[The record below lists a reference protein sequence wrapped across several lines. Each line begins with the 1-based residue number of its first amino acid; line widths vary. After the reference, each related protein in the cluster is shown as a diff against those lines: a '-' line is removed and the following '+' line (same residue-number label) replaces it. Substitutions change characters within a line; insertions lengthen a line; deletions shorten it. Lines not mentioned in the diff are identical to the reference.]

1 MVNYNLSFQ
10 KMNKYSISATSP
22 GDIDVLERQELNL
35 PQLKEQEVLIKN
47 HSIGVN
53 FIDIYFRK
61 GLYPWPVENNL
72 VLGSEASGVIE
83 DIGSGVSKFKIGDR
97 VAYAQPNNAYATHRV
112 LSEDL
117 IVSIPETISFEQ
129 ASSSMLKGLTVRYL
143 LRDSYNLKPEHK
155 VLFHAAAG
163 GVGLIAGQW
172 MSHIGCSTIGTA
184 GSPDKCDMAKKY
196 GYQNIINYSEK
207 SFLEEVLS
215 LTNNLGVD
223 VVYDS
228 VGKDTMFNSFKALK
242 RHGTVVSFG
251 QSSGA
256 YTDLQMTDL
265 AFGSFHL
272 TRPTLFHF
280 YANRNWLENASAE
293 LFELI
298 STEKVKLD
306 QVTKY
311 PLENVA
317 QAHTDIENR
326 KTTGSVILEI

>member
-1 MVNYNLSFQ
+1 M
-10 KMNKYSISATSP
+10 YSIVATRP
-22 GDIDVLERQELNL
+22 GDISVLQKKEFEISEIL
-35 PQLKEQEVLIKN
+35 PNQVLIKN

-53 FIDIYFRK
+53 FIDIYFRT
-61 GLYPWPVENNL
+61 GLYPWPQENNL
-72 VLGSEASGVIE
+72 VLGSEGAGIIE
-83 DIGSGVSKFKIGDR
+83 AVGSEVVNLRVGDR
-97 VAYAQPNNAYATHRV
+97 VAYAQANNAYATHRILEANLV
-112 LSEDL
+112 
-117 IVSIPETISFEQ
+117 VRIPDTISFDQ
-129 ASSSMLKGLTVRYL
+129 AAAAILKGLTVRYL
-143 LRDSYNLKPEHK
+143 IKDSFEVKDHHT

-172 MSHIGCSTIGTA
+172 MQVLGAKTIGTA
-184 GSPDKCDMAKKY
+184 GSDEKCKLAKDHGY
-196 GYQNIINYSEK
+196 GETINYSNED
-207 SFLEEVLS
+207 FLKRTQEIS
-215 LTNNLGVD
+215 NQSGVD

-265 AFGSFHL
+265 AFGSYHL
-272 TRPTLFHF
+272 TRPILFHF

-298 STEKVKLD
+298 SSEKVKLD

-326 KTTGSVILEI
+326 KTTGSIILEI

>member
-1 MVNYNLSFQ
+1 MSQPTVDQVLQHEAFQ
-10 KMNKYSISATSP
+10 
-22 GDIDVLERQELNL
+22 
-35 PQLKEQEVLIKN
+35 
-47 HSIGVN
+47 
-53 FIDIYFRK
+53 
-61 GLYPWPVENNL
+61 GL
-72 VLGSEASGVIE
+72 SEASQARLRDGIELLSFDLGQQLVESGVIP
-83 DIGSGVSKFKIGDR
+83 G
-97 VAYAQPNNAYATHRV
+97 RV
-112 LSEDL
+112 LILLEGRARLVGNDL
-117 IVSIPETISFEQ
+117 GRLISLGKFDPGAVLGAASLLCGRNCENLIASDARKAA
-129 ASSSMLKGLTVRYL
+129 ASSEEKLDFACEAGAD
-143 LRDSYNLKPEHK
+143 LR
-155 VLFHAAAG
+155 
-163 GVGLIAGQW
+163 
-172 MSHIGCSTIGTA
+172 
-184 GSPDKCDMAKKY
+184 
-196 GYQNIINYSEK
+196 INYSNED
-207 SFLEEVLS
+207 FLQRVQEI
-215 LTNNLGVD
+215 TNQSGVD

-298 STEKVKLD
+298 SSEKVKLD

>member
-1 MVNYNLSFQ
+1 M
-10 KMNKYSISATSP
+10 YSIVATQP
-22 GDIDVLERQELNL
+22 GDISVLQKKEFEISEIL
-35 PQLKEQEVLIKN
+35 PNQVLIKN

-61 GLYPWPVENNL
+61 GLYPWPQENNL
-72 VLGSEASGVIE
+72 VLGSE
-83 DIGSGVSKFKIGDR
+83 GSGIIEAVGSDVVNLRVGDR
-97 VAYAQPNNAYATHRV
+97 VAYAQANNAYATHRILDANLV
-112 LSEDL
+112 VRVPDA
-117 IVSIPETISFEQ
+117 ISFDQ
-129 ASSSMLKGLTVRYL
+129 AAAAMLKGLTVRYL
-143 LRDSYNLKPEHK
+143 LKDSFEVNGHHT

-172 MSHIGCSTIGTA
+172 MQVLGAKTIGTA
-184 GSPDKCDMAKKY
+184 GSDEKCKLAKDHGY
-196 GYQNIINYSEK
+196 GETINYSNDD
-207 SFLEEVLS
+207 FLKRVQEI
-215 LTNNLGVD
+215 TNQLGVD

-298 STEKVKLD
+298 SSEKVKLD
-306 QVTKY
+306 QVSKY

>member
-1 MVNYNLSFQ
+1 M
-10 KMNKYSISATSP
+10 YSIVATQP
-22 GDIDVLERQELNL
+22 GDISVLQKKEFEISEIL
-35 PQLKEQEVLIKN
+35 PNQVLIKN

-61 GLYPWPVENNL
+61 GLYPWPQENNL
-72 VLGSEASGVIE
+72 VLGSEGAGIIE
-83 DIGSGVSKFKIGDR
+83 AVGSDVVNLRVGDR
-97 VAYAQPNNAYATHRV
+97 VAYAQANNAYATHRILDANLV
-112 LSEDL
+112 
-117 IVSIPETISFEQ
+117 VRIPDAISFDQ
-129 ASSSMLKGLTVRYL
+129 AAAAMLKGLTVRYL
-143 LRDSYNLKPEHK
+143 LKDSFEVKSHHT

-172 MSHIGCSTIGTA
+172 MQVLGAKTIGTA
-184 GSPDKCDMAKKY
+184 GSDDKCKLAKDHGY
-196 GYQNIINYSEK
+196 GETINYSNED
-207 SFLEEVLS
+207 FFERTQEI
-215 LTNNLGVD
+215 TNQSGVD

-251 QSSGA
+251 QSPGA

-298 STEKVKLD
+298 SNEKVKLD

-317 QAHTDIENR
+317 QVHTDIENR

>member
-1 MVNYNLSFQ
+1 M
-10 KMNKYSISATSP
+10 YSIVATQP
-22 GDIDVLERQELNL
+22 GDISVLQKKEFEISEIL
-35 PQLKEQEVLIKN
+35 PNQVLIKN

-61 GLYPWPVENNL
+61 GLYPWPQENNL
-72 VLGSEASGVIE
+72 VLGSEGAGIIE
-83 DIGSGVSKFKIGDR
+83 AVGSDVVNLRVGDR
-97 VAYAQPNNAYATHRV
+97 VAYAQANNAYATHRILDDNLV
-112 LSEDL
+112 
-117 IVSIPETISFEQ
+117 VRIPDAISFDQ
-129 ASSSMLKGLTVRYL
+129 AAAAMLKGLTVRYL
-143 LRDSYNLKPEHK
+143 LKDSFEVKSHHT

-172 MSHIGCSTIGTA
+172 MQVLGAKTIGTA
-184 GSPDKCDMAKKY
+184 GSDDKCNLAKDHGY
-196 GYQNIINYSEK
+196 GETINYSNED
-207 SFLEEVLS
+207 FLQRVQEI
-215 LTNNLGVD
+215 TNQSGVD

-228 VGKDTMFNSFKALK
+228 VGKDTMSNSFKALK

-256 YTDLQMTDL
+256 YTDLHMTDL

-298 STEKVKLD
+298 SNEKVKLD

-317 QAHTDIENR
+317 QVHTDIENR

>member
-1 MVNYNLSFQ
+1 M
-10 KMNKYSISATSP
+10 YSIAATQP
-22 GDIDVLERQELNL
+22 GDISVLQKKEFEIPEIL
-35 PQLKEQEVLIKN
+35 PNQVLIKN

-61 GLYPWPVENNL
+61 GLYPWPQDSNL
-72 VLGSEASGVIE
+72 VLGCEGAGTVEA
-83 DIGSGVSKFKIGDR
+83 IGSEVSNLTVGER
-97 VAYAQPNNAYATHRV
+97 VAYVQPNFAYSTHRILNANLV
-112 LSEDL
+112 
-117 IVSIPETISFEQ
+117 VRIPDSISFDK
-129 ASSSMLKGLTVRYL
+129 AAASMLKGLTVRYL
-143 LRDSYNLKPEHK
+143 LKDSYEVEPEHT

-172 MSHIGCSTIGTA
+172 MKVLGAKSIGTA
-184 GSPDKCDMAKKY
+184 GSDEKCNLAREY
-196 GYQNIINYSEK
+196 GYGQTINYSNED
-207 SFLEEVLS
+207 FLERIKEF
-215 LTNNLGVD
+215 TNQSGVD

-256 YTDLQMTDL
+256 YTDLKITDL

-280 YANRNWLENASAE
+280 YDNRNWLENASAE

-298 STEKVKLD
+298 STEKIKLD
-306 QVTKY
+306 QLTKY
-311 PLENVA
+311 SLEDVA

>member
-1 MVNYNLSFQ
+1 M
-10 KMNKYSISATSP
+10 YSIVATQP
-22 GDIDVLERQELNL
+22 GDISVLQKKEFEISEIL
-35 PQLKEQEVLIKN
+35 PNQVLIKN

-61 GLYPWPVENNL
+61 GLYPWPQENNL
-72 VLGSEASGVIE
+72 VLGSEGAGIIE
-83 DIGSGVSKFKIGDR
+83 AVGSDVVNLRVGDR
-97 VAYAQPNNAYATHRV
+97 VAYAQANNAYATHRILDANLV
-112 LSEDL
+112 VRVPDA
-117 IVSIPETISFEQ
+117 ISFDQ
-129 ASSSMLKGLTVRYL
+129 AAAAMLKGLTVRYL
-143 LRDSYNLKPEHK
+143 LKDSFEVNGHHT

-172 MSHIGCSTIGTA
+172 MQVLGAKTIGTA
-184 GSPDKCDMAKKY
+184 GSDEKCKLAKDHGY
-196 GYQNIINYSEK
+196 GETINYSNED
-207 SFLEEVLS
+207 FLKRVQEI
-215 LTNNLGVD
+215 TNQLGVD

-298 STEKVKLD
+298 SSEKVKLD

-311 PLENVA
+311 PLENIA
-317 QAHTDIENR
+317 QAQTDIENR

>member
-1 MVNYNLSFQ
+1 M
-10 KMNKYSISATSP
+10 YSIVATQP
-22 GDIDVLERQELNL
+22 GDTSVLQKKEFEISEIL
-35 PQLKEQEVLIKN
+35 PTQVLIKN

-61 GLYPWPVENNL
+61 GLYPWPQENNL
-72 VLGSEASGVIE
+72 ILGSEGAGIIE
-83 DIGSGVSKFKIGDR
+83 AVGSDVPNLRVGDR
-97 VAYAQPNNAYATHRV
+97 VAYAQANNAYATHRILDASLV
-112 LSEDL
+112 
-117 IVSIPETISFEQ
+117 VRIPDTISFDQ
-129 ASSSMLKGLTVRYL
+129 AAAAMLKGLTVRYL
-143 LRDSYNLKPEHK
+143 LKDSFEVKSHHT

-172 MSHIGCSTIGTA
+172 MKVLGVKTIGTA
-184 GSPDKCDMAKKY
+184 GSDDKCNLAKDR
-196 GYQNIINYSEK
+196 GYDETINYSNED
-207 SFLEEVLS
+207 FLERVQEI
-215 LTNNLGVD
+215 TNHSGVD

-228 VGKDTMFNSFKALK
+228 VGKDTMFNSFKSLK

-280 YANRNWLENASAE
+280 YANRNWLEIASAE
-293 LFELI
+293 LFNLI

-306 QVTKY
+306 QITKY
-311 PLENVA
+311 SLENVA

>member
-1 MVNYNLSFQ
+1 M
-10 KMNKYSISATSP
+10 YSIVATKP
-22 GDIDVLERQELNL
+22 GDISVLQKKEFELLEIL
-35 PQLKEQEVLIKN
+35 PNQVLIKN

-61 GLYPWPVENNL
+61 GIYPWPQENNL
-72 VLGSEASGVIE
+72 VLGSEGAGIIE
-83 DIGSGVSKFKIGDR
+83 AVGDDVVNLRVGDR
-97 VAYAQPNNAYATHRV
+97 VAYAQANNAYATHRIIDANLV
-112 LSEDL
+112 
-117 IVSIPETISFEQ
+117 VRIPDAISFDQ
-129 ASSSMLKGLTVRYL
+129 AAAAMLKGLTVRYL
-143 LRDSYNLKPEHK
+143 LKDSFEVKNHHR

-172 MSHIGCSTIGTA
+172 MRVLGAKAIGTA
-184 GSPDKCDMAKKY
+184 GSDDKCNLAKQH
-196 GYQNIINYSEK
+196 GYEETVNYSSED
-207 SFLEEVLS
+207 FLEKAQVM
-215 LTNNLGVD
+215 TNQLGVD

-228 VGKDTMFNSFKALK
+228 VGKDTMFNSFKVLK

-256 YTDLQMTDL
+256 YTDLKMTDL

-298 STEKVKLD
+298 SSEKIKLD
-306 QVTKY
+306 QITKY
-311 PLENVA
+311 PLDNVA

>member
-1 MVNYNLSFQ
+1 M
-10 KMNKYSISATSP
+10 YSIVATKP
-22 GDIDVLERQELNL
+22 GDISVLQKKEFELLEIL
-35 PQLKEQEVLIKN
+35 PNQVLIKN

-61 GLYPWPVENNL
+61 GLYPWPQENNL
-72 VLGSEASGVIE
+72 VLGSEGAGIIE
-83 DIGSGVSKFKIGDR
+83 AVGHDIVNLRVGDR
-97 VAYAQPNNAYATHRV
+97 VAYAQANNAYATHRILDSNLV
-112 LSEDL
+112 
-117 IVSIPETISFEQ
+117 VRIPDAISFDQ
-129 ASSSMLKGLTVRYL
+129 AAAAMLKGLTVRYL
-143 LRDSYNLKPEHK
+143 LKDSFEVKNHHT

-172 MSHIGCSTIGTA
+172 MRILGVKAIGTA
-184 GSPDKCDMAKKY
+184 GSDDKCNLAKLN
-196 GYQNIINYSEK
+196 GYEETINYSNEDFLKRTQEITSK
-207 SFLEEVLS
+207 S
-215 LTNNLGVD
+215 GVD

-242 RHGTVVSFG
+242 RHGTIVSFG

-256 YTDLQMTDL
+256 YTDLKMTDL

-272 TRPTLFHF
+272 TRPILFHF
-280 YANRNWLENASAE
+280 YDNRNWLENASAE

-298 STEKVKLD
+298 SSEKIKLD
-306 QVTKY
+306 QITKY

>member
-1 MVNYNLSFQ
+1 
-10 KMNKYSISATSP
+10 MNI
-22 GDIDVLERQELNL
+22 V
-35 PQLKEQEVLIKN
+35 
-47 HSIGVN
+47 
-53 FIDIYFRK
+53 DIYFRK
-61 GLYPWPVENNL
+61 GLYPWPQENNL
-72 VLGSEASGVIE
+72 VLGSEGAGIIE
-83 DIGSGVSKFKIGDR
+83 AVGSDVVNLRVGDR
-97 VAYAQPNNAYATHRV
+97 VAYAQANNAYATHRILDANLV
-112 LSEDL
+112 
-117 IVSIPETISFEQ
+117 VRIPDAISFDQ
-129 ASSSMLKGLTVRYL
+129 AAAAMLKGLTVRYL
-143 LRDSYNLKPEHK
+143 LKDSFEVKSHHT

-172 MSHIGCSTIGTA
+172 MQVLGAKTIGTA
-184 GSPDKCDMAKKY
+184 GSDDKCKLAKDHGY
-196 GYQNIINYSEK
+196 GETINYSNED
-207 SFLEEVLS
+207 FLQRVQEI
-215 LTNNLGVD
+215 TNQSGVD

-228 VGKDTMFNSFKALK
+228 VGKDTMSNSFKALK

-298 STEKVKLD
+298 SNEKVKLD

-317 QAHTDIENR
+317 QVHTDIENR

>member
-1 MVNYNLSFQ
+1 M
-10 KMNKYSISATSP
+10 YSIVATQP
-22 GDIDVLERQELNL
+22 GDISVLQKKEFEISEIL
-35 PQLKEQEVLIKN
+35 PNQVLIKN

-61 GLYPWPVENNL
+61 GLYPWPQENNL
-72 VLGSEASGVIE
+72 VLGSEGAGIIE
-83 DIGSGVSKFKIGDR
+83 AVGSDVVNLRVGDR
-97 VAYAQPNNAYATHRV
+97 VAYAQANNAYATHRILNANLV
-112 LSEDL
+112 
-117 IVSIPETISFEQ
+117 VRIPDAISFDQ
-129 ASSSMLKGLTVRYL
+129 AAAAMLKGLTVRYL
-143 LRDSYNLKPEHK
+143 LKDSFEVKSHHT

-172 MSHIGCSTIGTA
+172 MKVLGAKTIGTA
-184 GSPDKCDMAKKY
+184 GSDDKCNLAKDH
-196 GYQNIINYSEK
+196 GYWETINYSNED
-207 SFLEEVLS
+207 FLERTQVI
-215 LTNNLGVD
+215 TNQSGVD

-228 VGKDTMFNSFKALK
+228 VGKDTMSNSFKALK

-298 STEKVKLD
+298 SNEKVKLD

-317 QAHTDIENR
+317 QVHKDIENR

>member
-1 MVNYNLSFQ
+1 M
-10 KMNKYSISATSP
+10 YSIVATQP
-22 GDIDVLERQELNL
+22 GDISVLQKKEFEISEIL
-35 PQLKEQEVLIKN
+35 PNQVLIKN

-61 GLYPWPVENNL
+61 GLYPWPQENNL
-72 VLGSEASGVIE
+72 VLGSEGAGIIE
-83 DIGSGVSKFKIGDR
+83 AVGSDVVNLRVGDR
-97 VAYAQPNNAYATHRV
+97 VAYAQANNAYATHRILDANLV
-112 LSEDL
+112 
-117 IVSIPETISFEQ
+117 VRIPDAISFDQ
-129 ASSSMLKGLTVRYL
+129 AAAAMLKGLTVRYL
-143 LRDSYNLKPEHK
+143 LKDSFEVKSHHI

-172 MSHIGCSTIGTA
+172 MKVLGTKTIGTT
-184 GSPDKCDMAKKY
+184 GSDEKCNLAKDHGY
-196 GYQNIINYSEK
+196 GETINYSNED
-207 SFLEEVLS
+207 FLQRVQEI
-215 LTNNLGVD
+215 TNQSGVD

-228 VGKDTMFNSFKALK
+228 VGKDTMSNSFKALK

-298 STEKVKLD
+298 SSEKVKLD

>member
-1 MVNYNLSFQ
+1 M
-10 KMNKYSISATSP
+10 YSIVATQP
-22 GDIDVLERQELNL
+22 GDISVLQKKEFEISEIL
-35 PQLKEQEVLIKN
+35 PNQVLIKN

-61 GLYPWPVENNL
+61 GLYPWPQENNL
-72 VLGSEASGVIE
+72 VLGSEGAGIIE
-83 DIGSGVSKFKIGDR
+83 AVGSDVVNLRVGDR
-97 VAYAQPNNAYATHRV
+97 VAYAQANNAYATHRILDANLV
-112 LSEDL
+112 
-117 IVSIPETISFEQ
+117 VRIPEAITFDQ
-129 ASSSMLKGLTVRYL
+129 AAAAMLKGLTVRYL
-143 LRDSYNLKPEHK
+143 LKDSFEVKSHHK

-172 MSHIGCSTIGTA
+172 MQVLGAKTIGTA
-184 GSPDKCDMAKKY
+184 GSDEKCNLAKDHGY
-196 GYQNIINYSEK
+196 GETINYSNED
-207 SFLEEVLS
+207 FLQRVQEI
-215 LTNNLGVD
+215 TNQSGVD

-298 STEKVKLD
+298 SSEKVKLD

>member
-1 MVNYNLSFQ
+1 M
-10 KMNKYSISATSP
+10 YSIVATQP
-22 GDIDVLERQELNL
+22 GDISVLQKKEFEISEIL
-35 PQLKEQEVLIKN
+35 PNQVLIKN

-53 FIDIYFRK
+53 FIDIYFRT
-61 GLYPWPVENNL
+61 GLYPWPQENNL
-72 VLGSEASGVIE
+72 VLGSEGAGIIE
-83 DIGSGVSKFKIGDR
+83 AVGSEVVNLRVGDR
-97 VAYAQPNNAYATHRV
+97 VAYAQANNAYATHRILEANLV
-112 LSEDL
+112 
-117 IVSIPETISFEQ
+117 VRIPDTISFDQ
-129 ASSSMLKGLTVRYL
+129 AAAAMLKGLTVRYL
-143 LRDSYNLKPEHK
+143 IKDSFEVKDHHT

-172 MSHIGCSTIGTA
+172 MQVLGAKTIGTA
-184 GSPDKCDMAKKY
+184 GSDEKCKLAKDHGY
-196 GYQNIINYSEK
+196 GETINYSNED
-207 SFLEEVLS
+207 FLKRTQEIS
-215 LTNNLGVD
+215 NQSGVD

-265 AFGSFHL
+265 AFGSYHL
-272 TRPTLFHF
+272 TRPILFHF

-298 STEKVKLD
+298 SYKKVKLN
-306 QVTKY
+306 QITKY
-311 PLENVA
+311 HLENVA

>member
-1 MVNYNLSFQ
+1 M
-10 KMNKYSISATSP
+10 YSIVATQP
-22 GDIDVLERQELNL
+22 GDISVLQKKDFETSEIL
-35 PQLKEQEVLIKN
+35 PNQVLIKN

-61 GLYPWPVENNL
+61 GLYPWPQENNL
-72 VLGSEASGVIE
+72 VLGSEGAGIIE
-83 DIGSGVSKFKIGDR
+83 AVGSDVDNLRVGDR
-97 VAYAQPNNAYATHRV
+97 VAYAQANNAYATHRILDANLV
-112 LSEDL
+112 
-117 IVSIPETISFEQ
+117 VRIPDAITFDQ
-129 ASSSMLKGLTVRYL
+129 AAAAMLKGLTVRYL
-143 LRDSYNLKPEHK
+143 LKDSFEVKSHHA

-172 MSHIGCSTIGTA
+172 MQVLGAKTIGTA
-184 GSPDKCDMAKKY
+184 GSDEKCKLAKDHGY
-196 GYQNIINYSEK
+196 GEIINYSNED
-207 SFLEEVLS
+207 FLQRVQEI
-215 LTNNLGVD
+215 TNQSGVD

-298 STEKVKLD
+298 SGEKVKLD
-306 QVTKY
+306 QVSKY

>member
-1 MVNYNLSFQ
+1 M
-10 KMNKYSISATSP
+10 YSIVATQP
-22 GDIDVLERQELNL
+22 GDTSVLQKKEFEISEIL
-35 PQLKEQEVLIKN
+35 PNQILIKN

-61 GLYPWPVENNL
+61 GLYPWPQENNL
-72 VLGSEASGVIE
+72 VLGSEGAGIIE
-83 DIGSGVSKFKIGDR
+83 AVGSEVVNLRVGDR
-97 VAYAQPNNAYATHRV
+97 VAYAQANNAYATHRILDANLAV
-112 LSEDL
+112 R
-117 IVSIPETISFEQ
+117 IPDTITFDQ
-129 ASSSMLKGLTVRYL
+129 AAAAMLKGLTVRYL
-143 LRDSYNLKPEHK
+143 LKDSFEVKSHHT

-172 MSHIGCSTIGTA
+172 MKVLGTKTIGTA
-184 GSPDKCDMAKKY
+184 GSDEKCNLAKDHGY
-196 GYQNIINYSEK
+196 GETINYSNED
-207 SFLEEVLS
+207 FLKRVQEI
-215 LTNNLGVD
+215 TNQSGVD

-280 YANRNWLENASAE
+280 YENRNWLENASAE

-298 STEKVKLD
+298 SIEKVKLD
-306 QVTKY
+306 QVSKY

>member
-1 MVNYNLSFQ
+1 M
-10 KMNKYSISATSP
+10 YSIVATQP
-22 GDIDVLERQELNL
+22 GDISVLQKKKIELSEIL
-35 PQLKEQEVLIKN
+35 PNQVLIKN

-61 GLYPWPVENNL
+61 GLYPWPQENNL
-72 VLGSEASGVIE
+72 VLGSEGAGIIE
-83 DIGSGVSKFKIGDR
+83 AVGSDVVNLHIGDR
-97 VAYAQPNNAYATHRV
+97 VAYAQANNAYSTHRILDANLV
-112 LSEDL
+112 
-117 IVSIPETISFEQ
+117 VRIPDAISFDQ
-129 ASSSMLKGLTVRYL
+129 AAAAMLKGLTVRYL
-143 LRDSYNLKPEHK
+143 LKDSFEVKNHHT

-172 MSHIGCSTIGTA
+172 MKVLGVKTIGTA
-184 GSPDKCDMAKKY
+184 GSDDKCNLAKDR
-196 GYQNIINYSEK
+196 GYDETINYSSED
-207 SFLEEVLS
+207 FLERVQEI
-215 LTNNLGVD
+215 TNHSGVD

-228 VGKDTMFNSFKALK
+228 VGKDTMFNSFKSLK

-280 YANRNWLENASAE
+280 YANRNWLEIASAE
-293 LFELI
+293 LFNLI

-311 PLENVA
+311 PLENIA

>member
-1 MVNYNLSFQ
+1 M
-10 KMNKYSISATSP
+10 YSIVATQP
-22 GDIDVLERQELNL
+22 GDISVLQKKDFEISEIL
-35 PQLKEQEVLIKN
+35 PNQVLIKN

-53 FIDIYFRK
+53 FIDIYFRT
-61 GLYPWPVENNL
+61 GLYPWPQENNL
-72 VLGSEASGVIE
+72 VLGSEGAGIIE
-83 DIGSGVSKFKIGDR
+83 AVGSEVVNLHVGDR
-97 VAYAQPNNAYATHRV
+97 VAYAQANNAYATHRILEANLV
-112 LSEDL
+112 
-117 IVSIPETISFEQ
+117 VRIPDPISFDQ
-129 ASSSMLKGLTVRYL
+129 AAAAMLKGLTVRYL
-143 LRDSYNLKPEHK
+143 IKDSFEVKDHHT

-172 MSHIGCSTIGTA
+172 MQVLGAKTIGTA
-184 GSPDKCDMAKKY
+184 GSDEKCKLAKDHGY
-196 GYQNIINYSEK
+196 GETINYSNED
-207 SFLEEVLS
+207 FLQRVQEI
-215 LTNNLGVD
+215 TNQSGVD

-265 AFGSFHL
+265 AFGSYHL
-272 TRPTLFHF
+272 TRPILFHF

-298 STEKVKLD
+298 SNKKVKLN
-306 QVTKY
+306 QITKY
-311 PLENVA
+311 HLENVA
-317 QAHTDIENR
+317 QAHTDIEDR

>member
-1 MVNYNLSFQ
+1 M
-10 KMNKYSISATSP
+10 YSIVATQP
-22 GDIDVLERQELNL
+22 GDISVLQKKEFEISEIL
-35 PQLKEQEVLIKN
+35 PNQVLIKN

-61 GLYPWPVENNL
+61 GLYPWPQENNL
-72 VLGSEASGVIE
+72 VLGSEGAGIIE
-83 DIGSGVSKFKIGDR
+83 AVGSDVVNLRVGDR
-97 VAYAQPNNAYATHRV
+97 VAYAQANNAYATHRILDANLV
-112 LSEDL
+112 
-117 IVSIPETISFEQ
+117 VRIPDAISFDQ
-129 ASSSMLKGLTVRYL
+129 AAAAMLKGLTVRYL
-143 LRDSYNLKPEHK
+143 LKDSFEVKSHHT

-172 MSHIGCSTIGTA
+172 MQVLGAKTIGTA
-184 GSPDKCDMAKKY
+184 GSDDKCKLAKDHGY
-196 GYQNIINYSEK
+196 GETINYSNED
-207 SFLEEVLS
+207 FLERTQEI
-215 LTNNLGVD
+215 TNQSGVD

-228 VGKDTMFNSFKALK
+228 VGKDTMSNSFKALK

-298 STEKVKLD
+298 SNEKVKLD

-317 QAHTDIENR
+317 QVHTDIENR

>member
-1 MVNYNLSFQ
+1 M
-10 KMNKYSISATSP
+10 YSIVATQP
-22 GDIDVLERQELNL
+22 GDTSVLQKKEFEISEIL
-35 PQLKEQEVLIKN
+35 PTQVLIKN

-61 GLYPWPVENNL
+61 GLYPWPQENNL
-72 VLGSEASGVIE
+72 ILGSEGAGIIE
-83 DIGSGVSKFKIGDR
+83 AVGSDVHNLRVGDR
-97 VAYAQPNNAYATHRV
+97 VAYAQANNAYATHRILDASLV
-112 LSEDL
+112 
-117 IVSIPETISFEQ
+117 VRIPDTISFDQ
-129 ASSSMLKGLTVRYL
+129 AAAAMLKGLTVRYL
-143 LRDSYNLKPEHK
+143 LKDSFEVKSHHT

-172 MSHIGCSTIGTA
+172 MKVLGVKTIGTA
-184 GSPDKCDMAKKY
+184 GSDDKCNLAKDR
-196 GYQNIINYSEK
+196 GYDETINYSNED
-207 SFLEEVLS
+207 FLERVQEI
-215 LTNNLGVD
+215 TNHSGVD

-228 VGKDTMFNSFKALK
+228 VGKDTMFNSFKSLK

-280 YANRNWLENASAE
+280 YANRNWLEIASAE
-293 LFELI
+293 LFNLI

-306 QVTKY
+306 QITKY
-311 PLENVA
+311 SLENVA

>member
-1 MVNYNLSFQ
+1 M
-10 KMNKYSISATSP
+10 YSIVATQP
-22 GDIDVLERQELNL
+22 GDISVLQKKEFEISEIL
-35 PQLKEQEVLIKN
+35 PNQVLIKN

-61 GLYPWPVENNL
+61 GLYPWPQENNL
-72 VLGSEASGVIE
+72 ILGSEGAGIIE
-83 DIGSGVSKFKIGDR
+83 AVGSDVVNLRVGDR
-97 VAYAQPNNAYATHRV
+97 VAYAQANNAYATHRILDANLV
-112 LSEDL
+112 
-117 IVSIPETISFEQ
+117 VRIPDAITFDQ
-129 ASSSMLKGLTVRYL
+129 AAAAMLKGLTVRYL
-143 LRDSYNLKPEHK
+143 LKDSFEVKSHRT

-172 MSHIGCSTIGTA
+172 MQVLGAKTIGTA
-184 GSPDKCDMAKKY
+184 GSDEKCKLAKDY
-196 GYQNIINYSEK
+196 GYGETINYSNED
-207 SFLEEVLS
+207 FLQRVQEI
-215 LTNNLGVD
+215 TNQSGVD

-228 VGKDTMFNSFKALK
+228 VGKDTMFNSFKALN

-298 STEKVKLD
+298 SSEKVKLD

>member
-1 MVNYNLSFQ
+1 M
-10 KMNKYSISATSP
+10 YSIVATQP
-22 GDIDVLERQELNL
+22 GDISVLQKKEFEISEIL
-35 PQLKEQEVLIKN
+35 PNQVLIKN

-61 GLYPWPVENNL
+61 GLYPWPQENNL
-72 VLGSEASGVIE
+72 VLGSEGAGIIE
-83 DIGSGVSKFKIGDR
+83 AVGSDVVNLRVGDR
-97 VAYAQPNNAYATHRV
+97 VAYAQANNAYATHRILDANLV
-112 LSEDL
+112 
-117 IVSIPETISFEQ
+117 VRIPDAISFDQ
-129 ASSSMLKGLTVRYL
+129 AAAAMLKGLTVRYL
-143 LRDSYNLKPEHK
+143 LKDSFEVKSHHT

-172 MSHIGCSTIGTA
+172 MQVLGTRTIGTA
-184 GSPDKCDMAKKY
+184 GSEDKCNLAKDHGY
-196 GYQNIINYSEK
+196 GETINYSNED
-207 SFLEEVLS
+207 FLQRVQEI
-215 LTNNLGVD
+215 TNQSGVD

-228 VGKDTMFNSFKALK
+228 VGKDTMSNSFKALK

-298 STEKVKLD
+298 SNEKVKLD

-317 QAHTDIENR
+317 QVHTDIENR

>member
-1 MVNYNLSFQ
+1 M
-10 KMNKYSISATSP
+10 YSIVATQP
-22 GDIDVLERQELNL
+22 GDISVLQKKEFEISEIL
-35 PQLKEQEVLIKN
+35 PNQVLIKN

-61 GLYPWPVENNL
+61 GLYPWPQENNL
-72 VLGSEASGVIE
+72 VLGSEGAGIIE
-83 DIGSGVSKFKIGDR
+83 AVGSEVVNLRVGDR
-97 VAYAQPNNAYATHRV
+97 VAYAQANNAYATHRILEANLV
-112 LSEDL
+112 
-117 IVSIPETISFEQ
+117 VRIPDTISFDQ
-129 ASSSMLKGLTVRYL
+129 AAAAMLKGLTVRYL
-143 LRDSYNLKPEHK
+143 IKDSFEVKDHHT

-172 MSHIGCSTIGTA
+172 MQVLGAKTIGTA
-184 GSPDKCDMAKKY
+184 GSDEKCKLAKDHGY
-196 GYQNIINYSEK
+196 GETINYSNED
-207 SFLEEVLS
+207 FLKRTQEIS
-215 LTNNLGVD
+215 NQSGVD

-265 AFGSFHL
+265 AFGSYHL
-272 TRPTLFHF
+272 TRPILFHF

-298 STEKVKLD
+298 SNKKVKLN
-306 QVTKY
+306 QITKY
-311 PLENVA
+311 RLENVA

>member
-1 MVNYNLSFQ
+1 M
-10 KMNKYSISATSP
+10 YSIVATQP
-22 GDIDVLERQELNL
+22 GDISVLQKKEFEISEIL
-35 PQLKEQEVLIKN
+35 PNQVLIKN

-61 GLYPWPVENNL
+61 GLYPWPQENNL
-72 VLGSEASGVIE
+72 VLGSEGAGIIE
-83 DIGSGVSKFKIGDR
+83 AVGSDVVNLHVGDR
-97 VAYAQPNNAYATHRV
+97 VAYAQANNAYATHRILDANLV
-112 LSEDL
+112 
-117 IVSIPETISFEQ
+117 VRIPDAITFDQ
-129 ASSSMLKGLTVRYL
+129 AAAAMLKGLTVRYL
-143 LRDSYNLKPEHK
+143 LKDSFEVKSYHT

-172 MSHIGCSTIGTA
+172 MQVLGAKTIGTA
-184 GSPDKCDMAKKY
+184 GSDDKCNLAKDHGY
-196 GYQNIINYSEK
+196 GETINYSNED
-207 SFLEEVLS
+207 FLQRVQEI
-215 LTNNLGVD
+215 TNQSGVD

-242 RHGTVVSFG
+242 RHGTIVSFG

-298 STEKVKLD
+298 SSEKVKLD
-306 QVTKY
+306 QVSKY

>member
-1 MVNYNLSFQ
+1 M
-10 KMNKYSISATSP
+10 YSIVATQP
-22 GDIDVLERQELNL
+22 GDISVLQKKEFEISEIL
-35 PQLKEQEVLIKN
+35 PNQVLIKN

-53 FIDIYFRK
+53 FIDIYFRT
-61 GLYPWPVENNL
+61 GLYPWPQENNL
-72 VLGSEASGVIE
+72 VLGSEGAGIIE
-83 DIGSGVSKFKIGDR
+83 AVGSEVVNLHVGDR
-97 VAYAQPNNAYATHRV
+97 VAYAQANNAYATHRI
-112 LSEDL
+112 LEDNL
-117 IVSIPETISFEQ
+117 VVRIPDTISFDQ
-129 ASSSMLKGLTVRYL
+129 AAAAILKGLTVRYL
-143 LRDSYNLKPEHK
+143 IKDSFEVKDHHT

-172 MSHIGCSTIGTA
+172 MQVLGAKTIGTA
-184 GSPDKCDMAKKY
+184 GSDEKCKLAKDHGY
-196 GYQNIINYSEK
+196 GETINYSNED
-207 SFLEEVLS
+207 FLKRTQEIS
-215 LTNNLGVD
+215 NQSGVD

-265 AFGSFHL
+265 AFGSYHL
-272 TRPTLFHF
+272 TRPILFHF

-298 STEKVKLD
+298 SNKKVKLN
-306 QVTKY
+306 QITKY
-311 PLENVA
+311 HLENVA

>member
-1 MVNYNLSFQ
+1 M
-10 KMNKYSISATSP
+10 YSIVATQP
-22 GDIDVLERQELNL
+22 GDISVLQKKEFEISEIL
-35 PQLKEQEVLIKN
+35 PNQVFIKN

-61 GLYPWPVENNL
+61 GLYPWPQENNL
-72 VLGSEASGVIE
+72 VLGSEGAGIIKAV
-83 DIGSGVSKFKIGDR
+83 GSDVVNLRVGDR
-97 VAYAQPNNAYATHRV
+97 VAYAQANNAYATHRILDANLV
-112 LSEDL
+112 
-117 IVSIPETISFEQ
+117 VRIPDAISFDQ
-129 ASSSMLKGLTVRYL
+129 AAAAMLKGLTVRYL
-143 LRDSYNLKPEHK
+143 LKDSFEVKSHHT

-172 MSHIGCSTIGTA
+172 MQVLGAKTIGTA
-184 GSPDKCDMAKKY
+184 GSDDKCNLAKDH
-196 GYQNIINYSEK
+196 GYVETINYSNED
-207 SFLEEVLS
+207 FLKRVQEI
-215 LTNNLGVD
+215 TNQSGVD

-298 STEKVKLD
+298 SNEKVKLD

-317 QAHTDIENR
+317 QVHKDIENR